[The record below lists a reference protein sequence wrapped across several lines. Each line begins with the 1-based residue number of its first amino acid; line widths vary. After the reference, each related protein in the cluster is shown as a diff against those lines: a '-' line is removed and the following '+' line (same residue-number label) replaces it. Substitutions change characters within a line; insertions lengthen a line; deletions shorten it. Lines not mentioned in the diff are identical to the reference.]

1 MQSPIANTKTFEVT
15 LSFDVAAKLEAFARY
30 ENRTISELLEDGF
43 RAYLPIALDKFFA
56 ETRQY
61 AATRN
66 PEGYTEEDIPRLVKE
81 VRAEI
86 ARETLDQKAS

>member
-1 MQSPIANTKTFEVT
+1 MQGSLTHPKTFEVT
-15 LSFDVAAKLEAFARY
+15 LPFETAQKLEAVARY
-30 ENRTISELLEDGF
+30 ENRTISELLEDSLK
-43 RAYLPIALDKFFA
+43 AYLSTALDKFFE
-56 ETRQY
+56 ETLQY

-86 ARETLDQKAS
+86 AREALDQKAS